1 MEKANEENL
10 PIEFVICGS
19 GDKLQNLIERT
30 KKFKNIKFPGF
41 VSAASIN
48 VLMELSDF
56 GLCAFLP
63 KENYLKAIPGKAIEY
78 MSGNLPILNSL
89 SKSDLGNLIKSYNI
103 GFNYDSSD
111 SLLQILKFSLE
122 NKNQINEIKKNIQK
136 LYYNKFDSETV
147 YTNYIIHLENCIKEF
162 NSN

>member
-1 MEKANEENL
+1 
-10 PIEFVICGS
+10 
-19 GDKLQNLIERT
+19 
-30 KKFKNIKFPGF
+30 
-41 VSAASIN
+41 
-48 VLMELSDF
+48 
-56 GLCAFLP
+56 
-63 KENYLKAIPGKAIEY
+63 

-89 SKSDLGNLIKSYNI
+89 SKSDLGNLVKSYNI

-147 YTNYIIHLENCIKEF
+147 YTNYITHLENCVKEF